1 MIFKNKHFIDKLKN
15 EIIYVVIPLLIT
27 NYYWHLL
34 TDKYID
40 TVEKNNINNLLI
52 SSFAITSP
60 IAGFITYAAN
70 ILSPQTFGL
79 PLDFIMT
86 NLDAFMSYVSNFI
99 YTVVYFELIDKL
111 STNFFYLIIY
121 FISAICIFIIITLY
135 SYFNGLLNKGFL
147 IVLAVITFKYYIV
160 SLAKYH
166 IMNLEKTK
174 NIYIDSIIYSLVSS
188 FTYLLAFMMT
198 YWI

>member
-1 MIFKNKHFIDKLKN
+1 MI
-15 EIIYVVIPLLIT
+15 
-27 NYYWHLL
+27 
-34 TDKYID
+34 
-40 TVEKNNINNLLI
+40 
-52 SSFAITSP
+52 
-60 IAGFITYAAN
+60 
-70 ILSPQTFGL
+70 
-79 PLDFIMT
+79 

-121 FISAICIFIIITLY
+121 FISAVCIFIIITLY
-135 SYFNGLLNKGFL
+135 SYFNGLLNKKFL

-174 NIYIDSIIYSLVSS
+174 KIYIDSIIYSLVSS
-188 FTYLLAFMMT
+188 FTYLIAFMMT